1 MRVGRGIP
9 ETQGKGHPDDSSI
22 NPSIWETVPET
33 WEIAMIRQ
41 YGAQRSRG
49 GDNPLRVGII
59 AVGSIYYLQDEGFFR
74 DRYGGRAV
82 CRTPWIVEAFL
93 NGTMG
98 AARRHS
104 ETGLW
109 EDVYLSGRSDMA
121 LVRSLRDRR
130 RVQQVAVRTLSLH
143 DELGLW
149 KQPTLYPTLP
159 DVKRYRPTKFKC
171 DVATP
176 PQSGRRKSRRLTA

>member
-1 MRVGRGIP
+1 ML
-9 ETQGKGHPDDSSI
+9 
-22 NPSIWETVPET
+22 
-33 WEIAMIRQ
+33 RQ
-41 YGAQRSRG
+41 YWAQTCRG

-59 AVGSIYYLQDEGFFR
+59 AIGSIYYLQNEGFFR

-98 AARRHS
+98 AARRNS

-109 EDVYLSGRSDMA
+109 EDTYLSGRSDMA

-130 RVQQVAVRTLSLH
+130 RVQQVAVRMLAVH

-149 KQPTLYPTLP
+149 KEPTLYPTLP
-159 DVKRYRPTKFKC
+159 DVRRYRPARFKL
-171 DVATP
+171 DVVSP
-176 PQSGRRKSRRLTA
+176 PQPGRRKSRRLIAA